1 MLNIRSAF
9 FKNVFVIFS
18 GTVVAQ
24 VLNILSI
31 PFITRLYG
39 PEAYGMLG
47 SFNAIATI
55 FIPIVSLAYVYAIP
69 LPKYDFISRNI
80 VVKSLCI
87 VILFSVSFFL
97 LLTMNKALWDFFEVP
112 IYFVFL
118 MPIFFILSGVLQINQ
133 QILIRKGLFSTFA
146 KSTVAASVVV
156 ITFKLV
162 SGWVDPKAS
171 YLIISLLIGALV
183 QILVSLYLN
192 YDFWIHYFSKLRGFK
207 KSLFSSSLKKYNDFP
222 KYRAPQLLL
231 NPLSRSLPIFFLS
244 YSFGLS
250 VVGQYTLAISMLSL
264 PAVVIGN
271 AIGNVFLK
279 KVTQEFNSGNDIYTL
294 VLKTT
299 GLLFLVGFIP
309 FSIVYIW
316 GESIFSVFF
325 GEEWNDAGTFA
336 SYIAI
341 WQFFGFSNKCCTVTL
356 PVISM
361 NKLYFKFE
369 VYSVFI
375 RFLTLVICFILSL
388 SYVNT
393 IMIFSMVGGVIN
405 FSLIIMVLFLLKVHY
420 NDYQ

>member
-18 GTVVAQ
+18 GTIVAQ
-24 VLNILSI
+24 VLNILSV

-39 PEAYGMLG
+39 PEAYGILG

-69 LPKYDFISRNI
+69 LPKNDFISRNI
-80 VVKSLCI
+80 AVKSLCI
-87 VILFSVSFFL
+87 VIIFSVSFFL
-97 LLTMNKALWDFFEVP
+97 LLVINKALWDFFEIP

-118 MPIFFILSGVLQINQ
+118 MPIFLILSGVLQINQ

-192 YDFWIHYFSKLRGFK
+192 CDFWIRYFSKLRDFRK
-207 KSLFSSSLKKYNDFP
+207 LLFSSSLKKYNDFP

-271 AIGNVFLK
+271 AIGDVFLK

-294 VLKTT
+294 VFKTT
-299 GLLFLVGFIP
+299 GLLFLVAFIP

-325 GEEWNDAGTFA
+325 GEEWNEAGIFA

-361 NKLYFKFE
+361 NKFYFYFE
-369 VYSVFI
+369 CVSL
-375 RFLTLVICFILSL
+375 FLRLIILSL
-388 SYVNT
+388 CFLLSFDVLDY
-393 IMIFSMVGGVIN
+393 IIYFSILGSILN
-405 FSLIIMVLFLLKVHY
+405 LFLIFKVLLTLKSYKVG
-420 NDYQ
+420 N